1 MRVVPKEK
9 KTKLNQSN
17 SDKAVLSLSM
27 KRTDDKAVSLT
38 KSSDRDKIKL
48 HEYFLHHKERTGH
61 QHKDYYDKKRFLKK
75 NLKRFRGRQ

>member
-1 MRVVPKEK
+1 
-9 KTKLNQSN
+9 
-17 SDKAVLSLSM
+17 M
-27 KRTDDKAVSLT
+27 KRTDDKAENVFKRHNSVSLT

-48 HEYFLHHKERTGH
+48 HEYFLHNKERTGH